1 MQRANDGDV
10 ERGGFF
16 KERLHLCAVLADDAD
31 VVTAGFV
38 CPIFLHVKRTEL
50 AEAVCGEE
58 DFICTVVCD
67 DNLRP
72 VHHGRGDKRQSMT
85 TELERTA
92 LADDNLA
99 LREIRAEE
107 LLHHDER
114 LGRRDDLRLRVCLH
128 KDSDIGG
135 MVRLHVLHN
144 EVIRATAV
152 KLRFEVLQPFHAEVG
167 VYRIHDGNFFI
178 EDDIGIIGHA
188 VFYGVLSLK
197 KVYVMVVYADIAN
210 IFCYKH
216 VKALPYVLNVL
227 ISVYHSFRTM
237 QMLFKDSEMPGV
249 AQTDSV

>member
-1 MQRANDGDV
+1 
-10 ERGGFF
+10 
-16 KERLHLCAVLADDAD
+16 
-31 VVTAGFV
+31 
-38 CPIFLHVKRTEL
+38 
-50 AEAVCGEE
+50 
-58 DFICTVVCD
+58 
-67 DNLRP
+67 
-72 VHHGRGDKRQSMT
+72 
-85 TELERTA
+85 
-92 LADDNLA
+92 
-99 LREIRAEE
+99 
-107 LLHHDER
+107 
-114 LGRRDDLRLRVCLH
+114 
-128 KDSDIGG
+128 

-188 VFYGVLSLK
+188 VFYGVLPLK

-237 QMLFKDSEMPGV
+237 QMLFKDSEMPGA

>member
-1 MQRANDGDV
+1 
-10 ERGGFF
+10 
-16 KERLHLCAVLADDAD
+16 
-31 VVTAGFV
+31 
-38 CPIFLHVKRTEL
+38 
-50 AEAVCGEE
+50 
-58 DFICTVVCD
+58 
-67 DNLRP
+67 
-72 VHHGRGDKRQSMT
+72 
-85 TELERTA
+85 
-92 LADDNLA
+92 
-99 LREIRAEE
+99 
-107 LLHHDER
+107 
-114 LGRRDDLRLRVCLH
+114 
-128 KDSDIGG
+128 

-197 KVYVMVVYADIAN
+197 KVYVVVVYADIAN

-237 QMLFKDSEMPGV
+237 QMLFKDSEMPSV
-249 AQTDSV
+249 TRTDSV

>member
-1 MQRANDGDV
+1 
-10 ERGGFF
+10 
-16 KERLHLCAVLADDAD
+16 
-31 VVTAGFV
+31 
-38 CPIFLHVKRTEL
+38 
-50 AEAVCGEE
+50 
-58 DFICTVVCD
+58 
-67 DNLRP
+67 
-72 VHHGRGDKRQSMT
+72 MT

-114 LGRRDDLRLRVCLH
+114 LGRGDDLRLRVCLH
-128 KDSDIGG
+128 KDGDIGG

-227 ISVYHSFRTM
+227 ISVYHRFRTM
-237 QMLFKDSEMPGV
+237 QMLFKDSEMPGADRFGV
-249 AQTDSV
+249 KLRDLCRKLVRKNTARVIRKNGAPDWERRLYAVYKTD